1 MNCHFRPKQKNTR
14 HPPPWMFAYVDE
26 LYPKP
31 DTLQHSFY
39 YDSRVD
45 VCVRLFL
52 KCHFEPVWPVRNGLR
67 QGFSFGSQT
76 A

>member
-45 VCVRLFL
+45 VCVRLF
-52 KCHFEPVWPVRNGLR
+52 
-67 QGFSFGSQT
+67 
-76 A
+76 